1 MDVEWAMTIDCTDPP
16 RLAAFWRTALGYADA
31 PVPEGF
37 ATREEWLTRWEVPPQ
52 EWDDAA
58 YLHDPRGIRPS
69 ITFLKVPEPKAGK
82 NRLHIDLYPTG
93 RDDSLPYAR
102 RMEIVDAR
110 VAELVT
116 LGASIRKTEGDG
128 ESSYFV
134 VMHDPEGNEFC
145 VS

>member
-1 MDVEWAMTIDCTDPP
+1 MTIDCTDPP

-82 NRLHIDLYPTG
+82 NRLHIDIKAAG
-93 RDDSLPYAR
+93 RDLPHDTRWPAVTATVHR
-102 RMEIVDAR
+102 LTAAGATVLREES
-110 VAELVT
+110 VA
-116 LGASIRKTEGDG
+116 GIPSH
-128 ESSYFV
+128 V
-134 VMHDPEGNEFC
+134 VMADPEGNEFC
-145 VS
+145 VV